1 MKLVIHTQ
9 EYENY
14 GAHDWD
20 GEVSCPQRW
29 KAKGGSEFMVLNI
42 PSNVAVDEIVEM
54 VRDQV
59 EFRNEGFE
67 SQIIGY
73 EVEADEY
80 LSAFER
86 SQLEY
91 EGRIAYPEPRV
102 EYADLEDRYS
112 DPMEYADAAADE
124 DAIYYGA

>member
-20 GEVSCPQRW
+20 GEGSCPQRW

-42 PSNVAVDEIVEM
+42 PTNVPVDEILEL
-54 VRDQV
+54 VRGEV
-59 EFRNEGFE
+59 EFRNDGFE
-67 SQIIGY
+67 SMILGY

-91 EGRIAYPEPRV
+91 EGSITYPEPRV
-102 EYADLEDRYS
+102 EYSDLKAVFDH
-112 DPMEYADAAADE
+112 EYAEWAADQ
-124 DAIYYGA
+124 DAVYYGA

>member
-20 GEVSCPQRW
+20 GEGSCPQRW
-29 KAKGGSEFMVLNI
+29 KAKGGSEYMVLNI
-42 PSNVAVDEIVEM
+42 PTNVPVDEIVEL
-54 VRDQV
+54 VRGEV
-59 EFRNEGFE
+59 EFRNDGFE
-67 SQIIGY
+67 SMILGW

-91 EGRIAYPEPRV
+91 EGSITYPEPRV
-102 EYADLEDRYS
+102 DYADLKAVFDH
-112 DPMEYADAAADE
+112 EYAEWAADQ